1 MDIQPIFCS
10 ASEANKIDSAYFLSQ
25 RKGFFCTEDFKVAL
39 SFLCEYSGSPD
50 TYNTYR
56 RELERF
62 LQWCWLIKSAPL
74 VETSRQDIV
83 DYITFF
89 RNPPR
94 TWFSAVRC
102 RRFLDIGGELVANS
116 AWRPFVGSPKT
127 SSQSPASVRS
137 MISVLS
143 SYFEYLVQE
152 SIVVSNPVKMIRKR
166 QLIQTKQEIII
177 HRQLSSEQWDVL
189 LDTIRQKSIEECK
202 FERHLFILSCFFLLG
217 LRISEI
223 ASSPMQSPTMNQF
236 YQDHE
241 NCWWFKT
248 IGKGNKSREIAVPD
262 DCLKALKRY
271 RNFLGM
277 TDFPMFNDHSPLLP
291 KEKGRG
297 SLGIR
302 RVRGI
307 VKESFS
313 YAVDKLKRNG
323 CYRDA
328 QVLDAATTHWLRHT
342 SISHDVLMNRSI
354 TDIRDDAGHQ
364 SIETTN
370 VYLQSSRKN
379 RYYSAKGKRLKP
391 TGGEHHEW

>member
-1 MDIQPIFCS
+1 MNIQPIFCS
-10 ASEANKIDSAYFLSQ
+10 ASEANKINQVCFLSQ
-25 RKGFFCTEDFKVAL
+25 RSGFFCADDFKVAS
-39 SFLCEYSGSPD
+39 SFLCEYSSSPD
-50 TYNTYR
+50 THNTYR
-56 RELERF
+56 REIERF
-62 LQWCWLIKSAPL
+62 LQWCWLIKLAPL
-74 VETSRQDIV
+74 AETSRQDIV
-83 DYITFF
+83 DYVTFF
-89 RNPPR
+89 RNPPEA
-94 TWFSAVRC
+94 WYSPVRC
-102 RRFLDIGGELVANS
+102 RRFLDIDGMLVPNPR
-116 AWRPFVGSPKT
+116 WRPFVGSPKT
-127 SSQSPASVRS
+127 SLQSSASVRS

-152 SIVVSNPVKMIRKR
+152 SVIVSNPVKMIRKR
-166 QLIQTKQEIII
+166 QLIQSKQETII
-177 HRQLSSEQWDVL
+177 HRQLSTEQWEVL
-189 LDTIRQKSIEECK
+189 LATISQKSLEESK

-223 ASSPMQSPTMNQF
+223 ASSSMQSPTMSQF

-241 NCWWFKT
+241 KCWWFKT

-291 KEKGRG
+291 KEKGLG

-302 RVRGI
+302 RVRAV
-307 VKESFS
+307 VKESFLL
-313 YAVDKLKRNG
+313 AVCELKRNG

-328 QVLDAATTHWLRHT
+328 QVLDMATTHWLRHT

-354 TDIRDDAGHQ
+354 ADIRDDAGHQ

-379 RYYSAKGKRLKP
+379 RYYSAKGKKLKP
-391 TGGEHHEW
+391 KGEERHEW